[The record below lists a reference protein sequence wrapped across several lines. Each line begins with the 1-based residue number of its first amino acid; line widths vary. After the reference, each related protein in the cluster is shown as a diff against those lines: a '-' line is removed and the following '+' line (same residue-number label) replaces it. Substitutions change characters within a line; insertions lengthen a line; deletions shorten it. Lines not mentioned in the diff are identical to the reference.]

1 MFWKLIAWIVTRPR
15 ITEWIIFKSLQTPY
29 FHIDG
34 YMKRYWLFNAYVKD
48 ATGVMYKPWPWLPSV
63 RVHHILRAD
72 FDRVPHDHPWD
83 ARTIILHG
91 YYIES
96 RRELASEKEKPGFLA
111 AAPWVNKRYYRF
123 KGDTAT
129 LKFEEYHTVT
139 EVSEGGV
146 WTLFFTWKYRGGWG
160 FWVDGK
166 KVPYREY
173 LEKKL

>member
-1 MFWKLIAWIVTRPR
+1 MFWRLIAWVVTRPR
-15 ITEWIIFKSLQTPY
+15 IMEWLVYKALQTPY
-29 FHIDG
+29 VHIDG
-34 YMKRYWLFNAYVKD
+34 YMKRYWLFNAYRKGLD
-48 ATGVMYKPWPWLPSV
+48 GQMHTPYPWLPSV
-63 RVHHILRAD
+63 RLHHILRKDKDAAM
-72 FDRVPHDHPWD
+72 HDHPWH

-91 YYIES
+91 WYEEIRKDVDYPEGS
-96 RRELASEKEKPGFLA
+96 GYWHRRE
-111 AAPWVNKRYYRF
+111 R
-123 KGDTAT
+123 GDTAT
-129 LKFEEYHTVT
+129 LKFNQYHYVK